1 MFTDMEQWSTIRRRV
16 LVDGVSKRQV
26 QRETGLHWKT
36 LKKILGHSVPPGYR
50 QSRPRP
56 RRKIGPY
63 EERIR
68 QILQEDQ
75 AVPAKQRHTAQ
86 RIFVRLREEE
96 GYTGGYTAVRE
107 MVKDISQKN
116 REVFVPLAHVPGE
129 AQVDFGHALV
139 KEEGRLRKVAFF
151 VMVLPYSD
159 AVFLKVYEREC
170 TETFWDGHVE
180 AFEFFGGVPRRIVY
194 DNTSVAVSQIIGGG
208 KGRRLTQGF
217 LQLQSHYLFEH
228 KFCRVRRAN
237 EKGVVEGMV
246 KFTRSNFLVPVP
258 QVRDLAQLNWQL
270 RRRCEEDRQ
279 RRVRGKEGIK
289 GQRLAEDRGAMLPLP
304 ASRFEACRKQSTT
317 ASSLSLV
324 RFDDNDYS
332 VPVAFAHHTVV
343 VKGSCEE
350 VVLCHLQQ
358 EVARHRRIWEREQ
371 VSFEPLH
378 YLALLEA
385 KPGAL
390 DQARPLQGWNLP
402 DCFATLRRR
411 LEGQHGG
418 GGTREYIQVL
428 RLLEKHPLRALRRA
442 VERALQANA
451 TSRDAIAQFLIPC
464 EPWRGTLFNLDGH
477 PHLRGVKVQAPD
489 VRAYESLL
497 MKGGVR

>member
-1 MFTDMEQWSTIRRRV
+1 MEQWNEIRRRV
-16 LVDGVSKRQV
+16 LVEGISRRQV

-36 LKKILGHSVPPGYR
+36 LKKMLEHSAPPGYR
-50 QSRPRP
+50 QKRPRP

-68 QILQEDQ
+68 QILREDQ
-75 AVPAKQRHTAQ
+75 AVPAKQRHTAW
-86 RIFVRLREEE
+86 RIFGRLRDEE
-96 GYTGGYTAVRE
+96 GYTGGYTAVRL
-107 MVKDISQKN
+107 MVKDIAQKN
-116 REVFVPLAHVPGE
+116 REVFVPLAHPPGE

-139 KEEGRLRKVAFF
+139 RVNGRLRKVAFF

-180 AFEFFGGVPRRIVY
+180 AFEFFGAVPRCIVY
-194 DNTSVAVSQIIGGG
+194 DNTSVAVSRIIGGG
-208 KGRRLTQGF
+208 KSRRLTAGF
-217 LQLQSHYLFEH
+217 LQLESHYLFEH
-228 KFCRVRRAN
+228 RFCRVRRGN

-258 QVRDLAQLNWQL
+258 QVRDFEELNGQL
-270 RRRCEEDRQ
+270 RQRCEEDRQ

-289 GQRLAEDRGAMLPLP
+289 EQRLAQDRAAMLPLP
-304 ASRFEACRKQSTT
+304 ASRFEACRQQSTT

-332 VPVAFAHHTVV
+332 VPVAYAHHPVV
-343 VKGSCEE
+343 VKGSCRE

-358 EVARHRRIWEREQ
+358 EVARHRRLWEREQ

-378 YLALLEA
+378 YLALLED

-390 DQARPLQGWNLP
+390 DQARPLQGWELP
-402 DCFATLRRR
+402 ECFAILRRR
-411 LEGQHGG
+411 LEDRREGD
-418 GGTREYIQVL
+418 GTREYIRVL
-428 RLLEKHPLRALRRA
+428 RLLEKHPLAALRRA
-442 VERALQANA
+442 VERGLQAGA
-451 TSRDAIAQFLIPC
+451 TSRDAIAQFLIPS
-464 EPWRGTLFNLDGH
+464 EPWRFTLFKLDGH
-477 PHLRGVKVQAPD
+477 AHLRGVKVQGPD
-489 VRAYESLL
+489 VRAYASLL

>member
-1 MFTDMEQWSTIRRRV
+1 MEQWSTIRRRV

-36 LKKILGHSVPPGYR
+36 LKKVLEHSVPPGYQ

-56 RRKIGPY
+56 KKKIGPY

-68 QILQEDQ
+68 QILKEDQ

-86 RIFVRLREEE
+86 RIFVRLRDEE

-107 MVKDISQKN
+107 LVKDISQKN
-116 REVFVPLAHVPGE
+116 REVFVPLAHPPGE

-139 KEEGRLRKVAFF
+139 KEAGRLRKVAFF

-194 DNTSVAVSQIIGGG
+194 DNTSVAVSRIIGGRE
-208 KGRRLTQGF
+208 RRLTQGF
-217 LQLQSHYLFEH
+217 LQLQSHHLFDH
-228 KFCRVRRAN
+228 RFCRVRRAN

-258 QVRDLAQLNWQL
+258 HVRDLAELNGQL

-279 RRVRGKEGIK
+279 RRVRGKEGNK
-289 GQRLAEDRGAMLPLP
+289 EQRLAEDRAAMLPLP

-317 ASSLSLV
+317 TSSISLV

-332 VPVAFAHHTVV
+332 VPVAYAHHPIV
-343 VKGSCEE
+343 VKGSCDE
-350 VVLCHLQQ
+350 VVLYHHEQ
-358 EVARHRRIWEREQ
+358 EVARHGRIWEREQ

-378 YLALLEA
+378 YLVLLER

-390 DQARPLQGWNLP
+390 DQARPLQGWDLP
-402 DCFATLRRR
+402 DCFAILRRR
-411 LEGQHGG
+411 LEDQRGG
-418 GGTREYIQVL
+418 EGTREYIAVL
-428 RLLEKHPLRALRRA
+428 RLLEKHPIGALRYA
-442 VERALQANA
+442 VEQGLQVGTVN
-451 TSRDAIAQFLIPC
+451 RDVIAQFLIPH
-464 EPWRGTLFNLDGH
+464 EPWCCTLFKLDGH

-489 VRAYESLL
+489 MRAYGSLL
-497 MKGGVR
+497 AGGVR